1 MTTYEPSR
9 AEEAGDYA
17 GWLLKDARRPDLK
30 FDPSLGQDDV
40 EEFEGI
46 RCPLCRWQP
55 DASSMWF
62 CEGVGTPEK
71 FTGGCGTRW
80 NTFETRGRCPGCAHQ
95 WRWTVCLRCSGWSL
109 HEDWYEEGS
118 RE

>member
-17 GWLLKDARRPDLK
+17 GWLLKDAGRPDLK
-30 FDPSLGQDDV
+30 FDPGLGQDDV

-95 WRWTVCLRCSGWSL
+95 WRWTVCLWCSGWSL
-109 HEDWYEEGS
+109 HEDWYEESS